1 MRKKYIIVM
10 HVEGVELYYNEDF
23 NLFTTK
29 YPTYYTNKLKAKA
42 KVQYAK
48 RYGTSRENAII
59 KIEAV

>member
-1 MRKKYIIVM
+1 MRKKYIIVIY
-10 HVEGVELYYNEDF
+10 VECIKLYYNEDF

-42 KVQYAK
+42 KAKYAK
-48 RYGTSRENAII
+48 RYGTSRENANI